1 MRHVV
6 TVKRGAILDKARY
19 TQHKD
24 SEMAQKPPKRSK
36 HANPAL
42 MRAIYWAIM
51 IGIVAIFAIVTL
63 EAIIGIVTEAFA

>member
-1 MRHVV
+1 
-6 TVKRGAILDKARY
+6 
-19 TQHKD
+19 
-24 SEMAQKPPKRSK
+24 MAQKPPKRSQ

-42 MRAIYWAIM
+42 MRAIYWAII